1 MNQIVDILKKL
12 DVPQG
17 LTLVAAPPSNRATTS
32 TSSSVLRPS
41 VKATD
46 PHSSLSPSPDP
57 AYPLNQ
63 RHYKPKISD
72 VIRYKGPD
80 RVIEYQA

>member
-17 LTLVAAPPSNRATTS
+17 PTLVAAPPSNRATTS
-32 TSSSVLRPS
+32 TSSSVPLRPS
-41 VKATD
+41 VEATD

-57 AYPLNQ
+57 TYPLN
-63 RHYKPKISD
+63 
-72 VIRYKGPD
+72 
-80 RVIEYQA
+80 